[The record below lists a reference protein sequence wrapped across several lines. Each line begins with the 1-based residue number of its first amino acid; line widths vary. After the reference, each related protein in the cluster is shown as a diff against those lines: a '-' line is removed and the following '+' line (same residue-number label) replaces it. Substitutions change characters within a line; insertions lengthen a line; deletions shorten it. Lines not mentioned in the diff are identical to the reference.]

1 MSVEWQRWHWLPH
14 DPQQVRALW
23 IQRAIVSW
31 QPGFLRPL
39 RHFAN
44 TSGGDF
50 LKRHVLGMRGAD
62 TVHHEQYISQRTQQA
77 AAFSLTERRM
87 FATVYKLSAPKRLR
101 EKVPK
106 WRSGRVS

>member
-1 MSVEWQRWHWLPH
+1 MAGDNGLTEGS
-14 DPQQVRALW
+14 
-23 IQRAIVSW
+23 AI
-31 QPGFLRPL
+31 R
-39 RHFAN
+39 RR
-44 TSGGDF
+44 DF

-101 EKVPK
+101 EKVPQTHF
-106 WRSGRVS
+106 RGELGPIQ